1 MKFYD
6 REKESEALS
15 RIESISKDFAQMTV
29 ITGRRRIGKTA
40 LIKHYPKNIPFIY
53 FFVGRKSEAM
63 LCQELAEIVNET
75 LGEELGDF
83 ASLSKLFAAIMS
95 LSKRKNFTLVFDE
108 FQNINGI
115 NPSFFSDMQNIW
127 DSRKDESKLNLIL
140 CGSIYSMMRKIF
152 DDKHEPL
159 FGRAT
164 HKIRIEPFTINTL
177 KNILSEYNPDF
188 KPDDLLAFYMISGGV
203 AKYVEQLVMQSA
215 FTKDTIFDAIT
226 QTGSY
231 FIDEGRD
238 VLSEE
243 FGKEYSNYFSVM
255 AAIASGKTTRGEIT
269 SHIGLESGGYLDK
282 LEKEYNLISRQ
293 RPYLQ
298 GENTRNV
305 RYFINDNFLNFW
317 FRFIYKYR
325 SAIEIGNSDYVR
337 NKIAA
342 DYETY
347 SGFILERYFRQTY
360 KESGLYNIVSN
371 YWNRSGKDEID
382 LIAVNQNDKQ
392 IVIAECKRNRQRI
405 DLETLK
411 ENSATIMDAHKK
423 WDVQFIGLS
432 LDDM

>member
-6 REKESEALS
+6 REKESAALA

-29 ITGRRRIGKTA
+29 ISGRRRIGKTA
-40 LIKHYPKNIPFIY
+40 LIKHYPKSIPFVY

-63 LCQELAEIVNET
+63 LCQELTEIISET
-75 LGEELGDF
+75 LDEELGDF
-83 ASLSKLFAAIMS
+83 TSFSKLFAAIMS
-95 LSKRKNFTLVFDE
+95 ISKRKNFTLVFDE
-108 FQNINGI
+108 FQNISGI
-115 NPSFFSDMQNIW
+115 SPSFFSDMQNIW
-127 DSRKDESKLNLIL
+127 DSRKDESHINLIL

-152 DDKHEPL
+152 DDRHEPL

-164 HKIRIEPFTINTL
+164 NKLKIEPFTISTL
-177 KNILSEYNPDF
+177 KNILSEHNPNF
-188 KPDDLLAFYMISGGV
+188 RPDDLLAFYMISGGV

-215 FTKDTIFDAIT
+215 FTNEKILDAVT

-282 LEKEYNLISRQ
+282 LEKEYNLVSRQ

-325 SAIEIGNSDYVR
+325 SAIEIGNFGYVR
-337 NKIAA
+337 DKISA

-347 SGFILERYFRQTY
+347 SGFILERYFRQVY
-360 KESGLYNIVSN
+360 KESGLYNTVSN

-382 LIAVNQNDKQ
+382 LIAVNQSNKQ
-392 IVIAECKRNRQRI
+392 IVIAECKRNPQRI
-405 DLETLK
+405 DLDQLK
-411 ENSATIMDAHKK
+411 EKSEVILNAHKK
-423 WDVQFIGLS
+423 WSTQFIELS

>member
-127 DSRKDESKLNLIL
+127 DSRKDESQLNLIL

-164 HKIRIEPFTINTL
+164 HKIRIEPFSINTL
-177 KNILSEYNPDF
+177 KNILSEYSPDF

>member
-1 MKFYD
+1 MKFYN
-6 REKESEALS
+6 REKESDALA

-29 ITGRRRIGKTA
+29 ISGRRRIGKTA
-40 LIKHYPKNIPFIY
+40 LIKHYSKSIPFVY

-63 LCQELAEIVNET
+63 LCQELTEIISET
-75 LGEELGDF
+75 LDEELGDF
-83 ASLSKLFAAIMS
+83 TSFSKLFAAIMS
-95 LSKRKNFTLVFDE
+95 ISKRKNFTLVFDE
-108 FQNINGI
+108 FQNISGV

-127 DSRKDESKLNLIL
+127 DSRKDESHINLIL

-152 DDKHEPL
+152 DDRHEPL

-164 HKIRIEPFTINTL
+164 NKLKIEPFTISTL
-177 KNILSEYNPDF
+177 KNIISEYNPDF

-203 AKYVEQLVMQSA
+203 AKYVEQMVMQSA
-215 FTKDTIFDAIT
+215 FTNEKILDAVT

-282 LEKEYNLISRQ
+282 LEKEYNLVSRQ

-325 SAIEIGNSDYVR
+325 SAIEIGNFGYVR
-337 NKIAA
+337 DKISA

-347 SGFILERYFRQTY
+347 SGFILERYFRQVY
-360 KESGLYNIVSN
+360 MESGFYSTVSN

-382 LIAVNQNDKQ
+382 LIAVNQNEKQ
-392 IVIAECKRNRQRI
+392 IVIAECKRNPQRI
-405 DLETLK
+405 DIDILK
-411 ENSATIMDAHKK
+411 EKSNAILNAHKK
-423 WDVQFIGLS
+423 WDTQFIGLS

>member
-127 DSRKDESKLNLIL
+127 DSRKDESQLNLIL

-392 IVIAECKRNRQRI
+392 IVIAECKRNQQRI

-411 ENSATIMDAHKK
+411 ENSATILDAHKK

>member
-127 DSRKDESKLNLIL
+127 DSRKDESQLNLIL

-392 IVIAECKRNRQRI
+392 IIIAECKRNQQRI

-411 ENSATIMDAHKK
+411 ENSATILDAHKK